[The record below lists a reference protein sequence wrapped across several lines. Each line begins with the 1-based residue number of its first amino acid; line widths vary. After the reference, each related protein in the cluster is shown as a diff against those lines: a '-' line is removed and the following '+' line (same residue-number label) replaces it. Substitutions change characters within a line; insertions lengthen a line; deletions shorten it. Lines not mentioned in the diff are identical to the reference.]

1 MCYNTKVMAKR
12 LTDLKVHEIS
22 LVPKG
27 ANGKRIHLTKSAE
40 TQPTTDTGSKEME
53 EEIAKSLED
62 LRKTAE
68 AQRAELESLRKSADE
83 AVQKQLELQKQLADE
98 REAVAV
104 RDAIAKH
111 AERFPNIP
119 GKADELAPAL
129 RTLAKVAPEAHEVLC
144 KALDAANALCAR
156 ATEPVGK
163 ADAPEAP
170 GTAAEELAEVVKALR
185 KEDPTLTEAQ
195 AIVKAYEQREDLY
208 AALNGEVE

>member
-1 MCYNTKVMAKR
+1 MAKR
-12 LTDLKVHEIS
+12 LTNLQVHEIS

-27 ANGKRIHLTKSAE
+27 ANGKKIHLMKMAE
-40 TQPTTDTGSKEME
+40 PETNPDTRSKEME

-68 AQRAELESLRKSADE
+68 AQRVELEALRKSADE

-104 RDAIAKH
+104 RESIAKF
-111 AERFPNIP
+111 AARFPHIP
-119 GKADELAPAL
+119 GKAEDLAPAMRAL
-129 RTLAKVAPEAHEVLC
+129 SKVAPEAHEALC
-144 KALDAANALCAR
+144 KALDAANALCDR
-156 ATEPVGK
+156 STDPVGK
-163 ADAPEAP
+163 ADAPEVP
-170 GTAAEELAEVVKALR
+170 GTAADELAEVVKALR